1 MLFSIT
7 YHRPRIWTKK
17 FRNIFCKYEM
27 SRTQRFILGIKW
39 CWLCAQL
46 GNIETFPTKWVSQF
60 YNSLAPLLSKKT
72 DALKRIWY
80 FFQNISLSSIIIIC
94 WKLKMYTNKA
104 CVLRWQHF
112 CFAAPHK
119 LGRHN
124 FNCTKQKSILIAF
137 NSIFPITF
145 LFVKINYFA

>member
-1 MLFSIT
+1 MQTSECEKIKFKDVKWNLNKYRYLLRFLLFSIT

-60 YNSLAPLLSKKT
+60 YNSLAPLLSKNRCLKT
-72 DALKRIWY
+72 YLVFFSKHFSLFNYNYMLKIKDVY
-80 FFQNISLSSIIIIC
+80 Q
-94 WKLKMYTNKA
+94 
-104 CVLRWQHF
+104 
-112 CFAAPHK
+112 
-119 LGRHN
+119 
-124 FNCTKQKSILIAF
+124 
-137 NSIFPITF
+137 
-145 LFVKINYFA
+145 

>member
-60 YNSLAPLLSKKT
+60 YNSLAPLLSKNRCLKT
-72 DALKRIWY
+72 YLV
-80 FFQNISLSSIIIIC
+80 FFSNHFSLFNYNYML
-94 WKLKMYTNKA
+94 KLKMYTNKA

-119 LGRHN
+119 LGRHT
-124 FNCTKQKSILIAF
+124 FNCTKQESILIAF